1 MDPSESCSTKEAYCP
16 RSVHVVAFCFLLI
29 LFFFTPNKAWSFF
42 LCYLY
47 KRLLWEMYVCV
58 EECFVAGVWS
68 LNFLASSHFWIFL
81 GQSLSHAVLIPI
93 RCFNGMF
100 FSPLSRVGI
109 GVHHFSGKQLLQEK
123 FDIFIHNKFRSAKQ
137 TSRQLLWSLIHAEG
151 ASSLVQYL
159 TVCSFHLFPFR
170 FTGWFWLHSSGST
183 STSATTWTGKANTSC
198 GQGRNSSPGLPY
210 KVERAWCRKT
220 PEDLPKITWEGTV
233 WGQVEGW
240 VSPLLMLHIFPS
252 CITHP
257 CALLSWSARVMLSG
271 RAALP
276 KMDEDQGA
284 PGLGDADHL
293 TRCSAGY
300 SSTSRTHTAPLD
312 TSGKESPARI
322 TVLNQTFLALFCVTP
337 KDVTF
342 LGW

>member
-29 LFFFTPNKAWSFF
+29 LFFFLLQTRHEVFF

-123 FDIFIHNKFRSAKQ
+123 IDIFIHNKFRSAKQ

-284 PGLGDADHL
+284 PGLGDA
-293 TRCSAGY
+293 SPGAVQGIAPQAG
-300 SSTSRTHTAPLD
+300 HTQPLWIHPER
-312 TSGKESPARI
+312 KAQPES
-322 TVLNQTFLALFCVTP
+322 QC
-337 KDVTF
+337 
-342 LGW
+342 